1 MIKVALT
8 CAALLIAF
16 AGVGPASAANGV
28 CWSCCGGLT
37 GSGQCI
43 SLCIGSCP
51 PIHQTIVMKTT
62 KPCDAQ
68 YRTLACSGPR
78 CTWVCSSTPH

>member
-16 AGVGPASAANGV
+16 AGLRPASAAEGM
-28 CWSCCGGLT
+28 CYSCCNGLT
-37 GSGQCI
+37 AGGTCI
-43 SLCIGSCP
+43 SLCVGVCP
-51 PIHQTIVMKTT
+51 PIHQTIVMKT
-62 KPCDAQ
+62 KKRCDAQ